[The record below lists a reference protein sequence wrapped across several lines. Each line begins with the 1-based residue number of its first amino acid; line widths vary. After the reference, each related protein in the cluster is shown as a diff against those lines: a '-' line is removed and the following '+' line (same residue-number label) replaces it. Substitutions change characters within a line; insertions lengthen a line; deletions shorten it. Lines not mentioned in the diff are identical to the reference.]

1 MTMTN
6 PKREISDWLSQA
18 FRLRGFASLNSN
30 TVVSLT
36 KHDAELRGT
45 AQKMVQKKEITITLI
60 KNIISKNRVLL
71 FLCHIEPKCKNYVCC
86 RKEWPLAC
94 GQYKDKHN
102 AELRKTAPAAKV
114 SCHKCSY
121 TSPPP
126 PKYGQKWQ
134 FHTIFLDTFLKIIFK
149 KKIVPGSKCVICSSF
164 TDRKYPKNAKK
175 IT

>member
-71 FLCHIEPKCKNYVCC
+71 FLCHIEPKCKNYDCC

-114 SCHKCSY
+114 SCHKCLY
-121 TSPPP
+121 ATLPPNMV
-126 PKYGQKWQ
+126 KNYI
-134 FHTIFLDTFLKIIFK
+134 FHTIFLDTFLKIIFFF
-149 KKIVPGSKCVICSSF
+149 KCSCVKMC
-164 TDRKYPKNAKK
+164 DL
-175 IT
+175 

>member
-1 MTMTN
+1 M
-6 PKREISDWLSQA
+6 
-18 FRLRGFASLNSN
+18 
-30 TVVSLT
+30 
-36 KHDAELRGT
+36 
-45 AQKMVQKKEITITLI
+45 I

-149 KKIVPGSKCVICSSF
+149 KKLFLGQNVWPVARSR
-164 TDRKYPKNAKK
+164 TENTRKTPKNTFKK
-175 IT
+175 GHKMVKNQNFEKLLKKCLDIDLKIIFSKHYVPMPKTMYMRWKIR